1 MDKAPLELC
10 ASCLFGLEGPLGNE
24 LRHMGMEAV
33 APENGRVRFSADAAG
48 LARANIRS
56 RFAERV
62 LLILGEFPARSFDE
76 LFEGVRALPLE
87 DWLPRDAAFPVEGWS
102 VSSALHS
109 VPDCQRIIKKA
120 AAARLGARY
129 ALSWLPETGPEWTG
143 SWCSPSPPLPNRW

>member
-1 MDKAPLELC
+1 MRLKLA

-33 APENGRVRFSADAAG
+33 APENGRVFFETDING
-48 LARANIRS
+48 LARANLRS

-62 LLILGEFPARSFDE
+62 LLELGAFPARSFDE

-102 VSSALHS
+102 LSSALHS

-120 AAARLGARY
+120 PPARLGAR
-129 ALSWLPETGPEWTG
+129 
-143 SWCSPSPPLPNRW
+143 